1 MESADD
7 EAALDRLDYS
17 VAAEGSGIVEV
28 IAIVI
33 EIHLLHLL
41 RKLLHLLLQF
51 YYVVLLLPKVISK

>member
-1 MESADD
+1 MKIMESADD

-33 EIHLLHLL
+33 PVLD
-41 RKLLHLLLQF
+41 QF
-51 YYVVLLLPKVISK
+51 